1 MQRRSLVKRS
11 PNFSFKPGTSLKE
24 RDYSG
29 PTGDDV
35 DPDTNLSYADAFAD
49 EDDEDGAYLS
59 PDNDHPP
66 EYYIQQLETFNEE
79 EYVKEDY
86 KKSSTRLLNYMEDQ
100 WNQYVPYSHCS
111 LR

>member
-1 MQRRSLVKRS
+1 MQQCSLVERS
-11 PNFSFKPGTSLKE
+11 PNSSFKPGTSLIE

-29 PTGDDV
+29 PTGDNV
-35 DPDTNLSYADAFAD
+35 NPDTNLSYANLFAD
-49 EDDEDGAYLS
+49 KDDKDRAYLS

-66 EYYIQQLETFNEE
+66 EYYIQQLKTFNEE

-100 WNQYVPYSHCS
+100 
-111 LR
+111 

>member
-1 MQRRSLVKRS
+1 MQRRSLVERS
-11 PNFSFKPGTSLKE
+11 PNSSFKPGTSLME

-35 DPDTNLSYADAFAD
+35 DLDTDLSYADAFAD

-59 PDNDHPP
+59 PDNDYPP

-79 EYVKEDY
+79 DVREKKE
-86 KKSSTRLLNYMEDQ
+86 EDAEGR
-100 WNQYVPYSHCS
+100 S
-111 LR
+111 LQALWGRIGRFSA

>member
-1 MQRRSLVKRS
+1 MQRRLLVERS
-11 PNFSFKPGTSLKE
+11 PNSSFKPGTLLKE

-35 DPDTNLSYADAFAD
+35 YLDTNLLYADAFPD

-59 PDNDHPP
+59 PDNDYLP
-66 EYYIQQLETFNEE
+66 EYYIQQLKTFNEE

-86 KKSSTRLLNYMEDQ
+86 KKSSTCLLNYMEEQ
-100 WNQYVPYSHCS
+100 WN
-111 LR
+111 

>member
-1 MQRRSLVKRS
+1 M
-11 PNFSFKPGTSLKE
+11 E

-35 DPDTNLSYADAFAD
+35 DPDTDLSYADAFAD
-49 EDDEDGAYLS
+49 EDDKDGAYLS

-66 EYYIQQLETFNEE
+66 EYYIQQLETFDEE

-86 KKSSTRLLNYMEDQ
+86 KESSTRLLNYMEEQ
-100 WNQYVPYSHCS
+100 WNQCVSCFHCS

>member
-1 MQRRSLVKRS
+1 MQRHSLVEQS
-11 PNFSFKPGTSLKE
+11 PNSSFKSGISLKE
-24 RDYSG
+24 RDYSSF
-29 PTGDDV
+29 TGDNV

-49 EDDEDGAYLS
+49 KDDEDRAYLS

-66 EYYIQQLETFNEE
+66 EYYIQQLETFDEE

-86 KKSSTRLLNYMEDQ
+86 KESSTRLLNYMEEQ
-100 WNQYVPYSHCS
+100 WNQCVSCFHCS